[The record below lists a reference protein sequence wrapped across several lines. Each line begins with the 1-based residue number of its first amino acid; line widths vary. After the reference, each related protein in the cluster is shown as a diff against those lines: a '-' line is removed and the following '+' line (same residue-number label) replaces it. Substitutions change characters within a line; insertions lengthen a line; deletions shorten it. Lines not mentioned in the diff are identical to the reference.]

1 MSNIY
6 KLIEYIVNNWS
17 NNLSEALAPSIK
29 KQLIDKFKEEAEDYN
44 IKISDK
50 QLSDY
55 IDFFDSRLKSNPNI
69 KEKDLFKYSLQSLI
83 KLMGTVKGAPEEDE
97 DEEVE
102 NTPDVVYNEEGITIW
117 NGAKQDNCITYG
129 ASQKLPNGSK
139 WCITNPGGGMWATYR
154 YGRSQPTF
162 YLAKNSNLPDEDK
175 LSFVAVQVQND
186 GLYKFTNRNNNPGSE
201 GPFPWEEL
209 INRVPWLGRI
219 PNIKNILKY
228 IPLTKAE
235 KTSNIYKT
243 KPIDVTEWLKMP
255 LSNKEQYLVVRKGFE
270 FFSDISNQTFVSKV
284 LPKIPPIAEMIVKNY
299 GYVDSYILLQEFD
312 SFSPQN
318 QKSIIANTA
327 RFQKIKSNI
336 LPSDAYPFSAKKAV
350 VKGDILN
357 ISDNERCYVTTDEK
371 AVVKI
376 ALGSSGEDITLSIF
390 TEDNNYPNVKVNE
403 RTGKVLA
410 DYPNLDQFPF
420 SLLIKLAKDNIL
432 PKESLNKVIEKA
444 KTDKSSAITI
454 KDTDEGQI
462 LLDSNVFKAYKIKN
476 GEFKEI
482 PFEDDSVQS
491 ILSNEETNES
501 FQKSIVR
508 LLASRKDI
516 TTVSIPAAV
525 SLLKKTPPSKRIIN
539 RNDEN
544 YVLIPNEDNSI
555 TGWNTI
561 NPTLIASPYLYWDP
575 NGNFK
580 SVPKP
585 DKNMWKGYFDYL
597 RSQNIAYN
605 TNDLIKRI
613 QDDWAGGEK
622 FALANPP
629 LTADNPYT
637 IKQYEDV
644 IYLVNRD
651 NPQESKKISN
661 VSNRVIKANLKPQQ
675 AAQIL
680 GIQPPAAPVAPAAA
694 AGRRGRPAGGV
705 ARQQAP
711 EAPAQGARQDVTNL
725 LTGTGLTAG
734 FNALPTGVVTRLA
747 AGTVTPVNT
756 DRGATRR
763 NGALGARGRVTGVIT
778 AGQSKFYVIRL
789 ASGTMIGSVAMQPD
803 AQHYIVTTQTAFRIP
818 NANALIN
825 TLQQRNLA
833 EEMKAPV
840 IHMHALTRPQELE
853 EIKYLLQTLK
863 K

>member
-1 MSNIY
+1 MSNIN
-6 KLIEYIVNNWS
+6 KLIEHIVNNWP
-17 NNLSEALAPSIK
+17 NNLSEALAPRV
-29 KQLIDKFKEEAEDYN
+29 KQQLMDKFKEEAEDYN
-44 IKISDK
+44 IEISDK

-55 IDFFDSRLKSNPNI
+55 IDYFDSRLKNTNI

-83 KLMGTVKGAPEEDE
+83 KLMRTVKGAPEEDE
-97 DEEVE
+97 DEKIE

-117 NGAKQDNCITYG
+117 NGAKQDNCIIYG

-139 WCITNPGGGMWATYR
+139 WCITQPGAGFWANYR
-154 YGRSQPTF
+154 YGQGQPTF

-186 GLYKFTNRNNNPGSE
+186 GLYKFTNRNNNPGAE
-201 GPFPWEEL
+201 GPFSWEEL

-235 KTSNIYKT
+235 KTSNVYKKT
-243 KPIDVTEWLKMP
+243 PIDVTEWLKMP

-270 FFSDISNQTFVSKV
+270 FFTDISNHTFVSKI
-284 LPKIPPIAEMIVKNY
+284 LPKIPPIAEMIAKNY
-299 GYVDSYILLQEFD
+299 GYIDSYILLQEFD

-327 RFQKIKSNI
+327 RFQKIKPNI
-336 LPSDAYPFSAKKAV
+336 LLPSDAYPFSAKKAV

-357 ISDNERCYVTTDEK
+357 ISDNERYYVTTNEK

-376 ALGSSGEDITLSIF
+376 VLDSSGKDITLSIF
-390 TEDNNYPNVKVNE
+390 TEDNSYPNVKVNE

-444 KTDKSSAITI
+444 KTDKNSAITV

-508 LLASRKDI
+508 LLASRKNI
-516 TTVSIPAAV
+516 ITVSIPAAI
-525 SLLKKTPPSKRIIN
+525 SLLKNTPPSKRIIN
-539 RNDEN
+539 INNEN
-544 YVLIPNEDNSI
+544 YILTPNEDNSI
-555 TGWNTI
+555 SGWDTR
-561 NPTLIASPYLYWDP
+561 NPTLIPAPFLYWDP
-575 NGNFK
+575 NGNYK
-580 SVPKP
+580 SVPKT

-605 TNDLIKRI
+605 TNDLIARI
-613 QDDWAGGEK
+613 QDDWRGGEK

-637 IKQYEDV
+637 IKQYEGV

-651 NPQESKKISN
+651 NPQESRKISN

-675 AAQIL
+675 VAQIL
-680 GIQPPAAPVAPAAA
+680 GIQPPAAPAAPAAA
-694 AGRRGRPAGGV
+694 AGRRGRPADGA

-711 EAPAQGARQDVTNL
+711 AVPAAQAGEGVAAL
-725 LTGTGLTAG
+725 LTQAGLITG
-734 FNALPTGVVTRLA
+734 FNALPTGVRIRLT

-818 NANALIN
+818 NANALIAQ
-825 TLQQRNLA
+825 LQQRNLA